1 MCGVAFISGCSSVQ
15 FGVLFVGNGLAP
27 FVAAIFAG
35 NFHSNVAE
43 PAVGLGAVPVLDVG
57 RDGDHGAGGQAD
69 GRFALFLVPAFAC
82 GANQQLAAALGRVV
96 DMPVVAAA
104 GLKGNVGQ
112 KQTGFRVGQRVQE
125 RLANEK
131 LGISGVCGTG
141 FKNILLLKF
150 MFIHALHTCCLL
162 FFYVPALLCLTLRR
176 WDTMWLLYFFKT
188 PYRKNCPHNGLSYRV
203 RAVDL

>member
-43 PAVGLGAVPVLDVG
+43 PAVGLGTVPVLDVG

-69 GRFALFLVPAFAC
+69 SGFAFFLVPAFAC

-96 DMPVVAAA
+96 DMPVVAALNWTPPPQSLVVA
-104 GLKGNVGQ
+104 GFN
-112 KQTGFRVGQRVQE
+112 
-125 RLANEK
+125 
-131 LGISGVCGTG
+131 GIHICALCESFLTSSFYQVI
-141 FKNILLLKF
+141 FLFLPRSKPLLQ
-150 MFIHALHTCCLL
+150 
-162 FFYVPALLCLTLRR
+162 
-176 WDTMWLLYFFKT
+176 
-188 PYRKNCPHNGLSYRV
+188 G
-203 RAVDL
+203 

>member
-43 PAVGLGAVPVLDVG
+43 PAVGLGTVPVLDVG

-82 GANQQLAAALGRVV
+82 GTNQQLAAALGGVV
-96 DMPVVAAA
+96 DVPVVAAVNWTPYSQS
-104 GLKGNVGQ
+104 LVV
-112 KQTGFRVGQRVQE
+112 TGFNGIHVCALCELFVTSSFARLFLCFVLVPNLFCKVEHCPAFWPACIECYVGDNRCDFFL
-125 RLANEK
+125 RYPMI
-131 LGISGVCGTG
+131 LGI
-141 FKNILLLKF
+141 L
-150 MFIHALHTCCLL
+150 
-162 FFYVPALLCLTLRR
+162 
-176 WDTMWLLYFFKT
+176 
-188 PYRKNCPHNGLSYRV
+188 
-203 RAVDL
+203 